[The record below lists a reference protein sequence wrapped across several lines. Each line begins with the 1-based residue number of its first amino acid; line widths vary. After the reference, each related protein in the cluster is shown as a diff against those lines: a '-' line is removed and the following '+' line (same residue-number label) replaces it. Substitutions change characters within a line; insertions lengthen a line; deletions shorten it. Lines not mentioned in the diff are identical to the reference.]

1 MQSKERPTERID
13 LRFKAEPAQQSLLPG
28 GALLWI
34 LSGLAIG
41 IAAWQLSQQMLRL
54 SLRDQLASAQQTGD
68 AAMALESLLQ
78 LNGTSPVEV
87 VSGLENPN
95 RDVARSAFKTL
106 DQQVTEWKEA
116 NSLQSL
122 DDLADRLLT
131 LPETTR
137 PENLMLAS
145 SLAARIYAH
154 CLGVENPNCEIT
166 LRVCQQVVARSG
178 STLGTPPDNS
188 DLQAGQIGLAA
199 STEPPPPLPPSS
211 IGQAA
216 KSLAD
221 QYTGDQYS
229 AGMAPTEPQALPA
242 LQVQSPEMASIRLVP
257 FRNSNL
263 RPSSPPP
270 DEPAATFSLSDDPD
284 PLPPEPVVAQ
294 NIGDSATVPMRISPE
309 IELGGLQNRTNKEL
323 FRMLGSVQTKV
334 SQGAMLELRHRNFT
348 DAQLELAIRLA
359 TSAEAERLQIVH
371 EIATNRE
378 FNPRWWLLWMAEDGQ
393 PIVRKT
399 AVSLLHTMVDEEV
412 APALMELLR
421 RESDQSVTQAIR
433 QALAAAPGSQLRG

>member
-1 MQSKERPTERID
+1 MQASERPTERID
-13 LRFKAEPAQQSLLPG
+13 LRFRAEPAKQSLLPG

-41 IAAWQLSQQMLRL
+41 FGAWFVSQQMLRQ
-54 SLRDQLASAQQTGD
+54 SLRVQLASAPQSGD
-68 AAMALESLLQ
+68 AYVALESLMQ

-95 RDVARSAFKTL
+95 RDVARSAFKAL
-106 DQQVTEWKEA
+106 DQQVTKWKED
-116 NSLQSL
+116 NSLHRL
-122 DDLADRLLT
+122 DDLADRLLA
-131 LPETTR
+131 LPESTR

-145 SLAARIYAH
+145 SLAARIFAH
-154 CLGVENPNCEIT
+154 CLSEENPDFEVT

-178 STLGTPPDNS
+178 TTLGTPS
-188 DLQAGQIGLAA
+188 GTLDLDAGQVGLAV
-199 STEPPPPLPPSS
+199 SNEPPPPLPPQNY
-211 IGQAA
+211 GQPA

-221 QYTGDQYS
+221 QYT
-229 AGMAPTEPQALPA
+229 AGMAPAEEQPLPA
-242 LQVQSPEMASIRLVP
+242 TEVQSPEMASIRLVP

-263 RPSSPPP
+263 RPSAPPEQ
-270 DEPAATFSLSDDPD
+270 DSAATFSLSDAPE
-284 PLPPEPVVAQ
+284 PLTPEPVVAQ
-294 NIGDSATVPMRISPE
+294 NVGDNATVPMRISPVV
-309 IELGGLQNRTNKEL
+309 ELGGLENRTNKEL

-359 TSAEAERLQIVH
+359 TSPEAERLQIVH

-378 FNPRWWLLWMAEDGQ
+378 LNPRWWLLWMAEDGQ
-393 PIVRKT
+393 PVVRKT

-412 APALMELLR
+412 APALMDLLR
-421 RESDQSVTQAIR
+421 RESDESVTQAIR